1 MHRHRFLISI
11 CAAFLIVIG
20 TVFAGAS
27 IVPFEINYN
36 FSKVPVSGKF
46 HITPDRVLA
55 SVLILNGES
64 QGSGTIISKGS
75 HYSLILTTAHIFN
88 DKTEGKFWIYFPD
101 GSYSQ
106 ANLIVVDKD
115 RDLALGAVKSQDIL
129 THSYVPPTIDKSIKK
144 MIGVGYTGGK
154 GPHVKDLK
162 FIGSYYNSLKKFTWE
177 IAVTEGPFWNGD
189 SGGGIFVD
197 QALIGVISQR
207 DNMIRFADDVYVKK
221 LYAISHTEVIAFLQA
236 NPLDKLEYGDFTIPP
251 PQNKDNIVPPLW
263 RPSPN
268 IPIFIKSLR
277 DKEIQLLQTEIKNIQ
292 TQIDELTKSKIE
304 VKTNV
309 IEIETDKKEK
319 SISLKDLLKKP
330 SDINDT
336 SNK

>member
-1 MHRHRFLISI
+1 MHRHRFLTSI

-20 TVFAGAS
+20 AVFAGAS
-27 IVPFEINYN
+27 IVPFEIGYKI
-36 FSKVPVSGKF
+36 SKIPVSGKF

-55 SVLILNGES
+55 SVLILNSES

-75 HYSLILTTAHIFN
+75 KYSLILTTAHIFN
-88 DKTEGKFWIYFPD
+88 GKAEGNFWIYFPD

-129 THSYVPPTIDKSIKK
+129 THSYVPPAIDKSIKN

-154 GPHVKDLK
+154 GPHVKDLY
-162 FIGSYYNSLKKFTWE
+162 FVGSYYNSLKKFTWE
-177 IAVTEGPFWNGD
+177 ITVTEGPFWNGD
-189 SGGGIFVD
+189 SGGGVFVD

-207 DNMIRFADDVYVKK
+207 DNMIRLADDVYAKK
-221 LYAISHTEVIAFLQA
+221 LYAISHSEIVSFLQA

-292 TQIDELTKSKIE
+292 TQIDELTK
-304 VKTNV
+304 VKLDVKSDTV
-309 IEIETDKKEK
+309 KVDDEKEEGMP
-319 SISLKDLLKKP
+319 LKDLLKKP

-336 SNK
+336 LNK